1 MTGHGYLSQVQSRVR
16 SGLREDASAIVRPRD
31 NRNGLSLYVLRRF
44 IRGMARA
51 MRTEL

>member
-31 NRNGLSLYVLRRF
+31 GLSLYVLRRF